1 MRLLIAGISLLGMLS
16 ACDSSQ
22 PDQREDVALSVEA
35 AKNPETPAPQQDF
48 AAPPE
53 WALDA
58 IWYQIFVERFYNGD
72 PANDP
77 RLEDIQGSY
86 PGTAPL
92 DWHITAWTQDWYQLD
107 DYATGGDLGQDFYGN
122 EITSFNQKSAW
133 RRYGG
138 DLEGVRQKLDYIQ
151 SLGVNAIYFNPLND
165 APSLHKYDAASWHH
179 IDRNFGSNPAADVT
193 MMQQEDPVDSDNWIW
208 TNADR
213 DFVQLVDEFHQRD
226 IRVIMDFSWNHTG
239 INFWAWQ
246 DVLQK
251 QASSEFADWY
261 WVKQFDDP
269 NTDESE
275 FEYRG
280 WIGVHSLPEI
290 RETEYADHSDR
301 TFAFEGNIYSEQAKE
316 HIFAVASR
324 WLDPNGDGDPSD
336 GVDGFRL
343 DVAAEL
349 PLGFWREF
357 RVHVRSINPEA
368 YLIGEVWWEKFPH
381 ELLDPAPYLE
391 GDVFDAHMNYR
402 WYRIARHLIASAP
415 DELAISSAVNGLE
428 EIKEGL
434 SPAQVMS
441 FMNMSASHDSPRLS
455 TSLYNDNLYK
465 LDASPAPDRGYRI
478 ERPNSDAF
486 NDVRLLITHQFS
498 YIGAPQIW
506 AGDEMG
512 MWGADDPHTRKPLI
526 WPEFEFDTEVSH
538 QFGAARPH
546 DEVRFDESL
555 HSYYQQLSGLRNQR
569 AELRRGEVEHVLVD
583 DEARTWG
590 YRRWIPG
597 TMQDSYAVFNLA
609 NEPRRVELPLAIE
622 ALNYRNAFTDVAVE
636 RRGSVLVLTLPPRS
650 AMMIISEAR

>member
-1 MRLLIAGISLLGMLS
+1 MRSLIASISLIGALIGCDGS
-16 ACDSSQ
+16 ARTEMAASESSLQ
-22 PDQREDVALSVEA
+22 PPSPLNANAQS
-35 AKNPETPAPQQDF
+35 PEF
-48 AAPPE
+48 SEPPD
-53 WALDA
+53 WTLDA

-72 PANDP
+72 TSNDP

-86 PGTAPL
+86 PGIAPTS
-92 DWHITAWTQDWYQLD
+92 WHITPWTQDWYQLD
-107 DYATGGDLGQDFYGN
+107 DYAQGNDLGKDFYGN
-122 EITSFNQKSAW
+122 EINSFNQKSAW

-138 DLEGVRQKLDYIQ
+138 DLAGVRQKLDYIQ
-151 SLGVNAIYFNPLND
+151 ALGVTAIYFNPLND

-179 IDRNFGSNPAADVT
+179 IDRNFGPNPTADVA
-193 MMQQEDPVDSDNWIW
+193 MMDEEDPLDSDNWIW
-208 TNADR
+208 TSADR
-213 DFVQLVDEFHQRD
+213 DFIELVAEFHQRD

-246 DVLQK
+246 DVLLHQ
-251 QASSEFADWY
+251 SHSEFADWY
-261 WVKQFDDP
+261 WVKQFDNP
-269 NTDESE
+269 ETDVSE

-280 WIGVHSLPEI
+280 WLGVHSLPEI
-290 RETEYADHSDR
+290 RETEYADHSER
-301 TFAFEGNIYSEQAKE
+301 TYAFEGNIFSEAAKA

-324 WLDPNGDGDPSD
+324 WLDPDGDGDPSD

-357 RVHVRSINPEA
+357 RAHVRSINPEA

-381 ELLDPAPYLE
+381 ELLDPKPYLQ
-391 GDVFDAHMNYR
+391 GDLFDAHMNYR
-402 WYRIARHLIASAP
+402 WYRIARQLIASAP
-415 DELAISSAVNGLE
+415 DELAISAAVSRLE
-428 EIKEGL
+428 DIKQGISTRQL
-434 SPAQVMS
+434 MS

-465 LDASPAPDRGYRI
+465 FDASPAPDRDYKV
-478 ERPNSDAF
+478 ERPNDVAF

-526 WPEFEFDTEVSH
+526 WPEFEFDPEVAH
-538 QFGAARPH
+538 PFGEERPH

-555 HSYYQQLSGLRNQR
+555 HRYYQQLAALRNQR
-569 AELRRGEVEHVLVD
+569 VELRRGELEHVLID
-583 DEARTWG
+583 GSARTWG

-597 TMQDSYAVFNLA
+597 QLGDSYVVFNLA
-609 NEPRRVELPLAIE
+609 GYSQEIELPLSVASWQYQSLLSDIE
-622 ALNYRNAFTDVAVE
+622 LEHREQSIVFH
-636 RRGSVLVLTLPPRS
+636 LPPRS
-650 AMMIISEAR
+650 SLIISSDGP